1 VSNIK
6 QLRPIEIIEKRIYLV
21 RGHKVM
27 LDQDLAEI
35 YEVETKV
42 LNQAVSR
49 NLDRF
54 PEDFMFRLTGE
65 EFSMLRSQVVTSSW
79 GGRRYPPY
87 AFTEQGVSMLS
98 SVLRSKQALQ
108 ANIAIMRAFVNMRE
122 FMISHK
128 GLRRKN
134 S

>member
-1 VSNIK
+1 MSNIK